1 MAPKYVPPRVDA
13 TVCEPPIYLR
23 DPQVQKVNTIDLLLL
38 VGPRT
43 VAMGE
48 ASVWRPIHRRK
59 AGSAVC
65 KDGEGVDGGITLC
78 HQVEMGLTSS
88 DPPPVLMV
96 GRVNRGQR
104 TYKVLRGTRA
114 KGWSDGLVRLRWRHE
129 HPFHVCIALGT
140 GIDLLRTVGR
150 GV

>member
-13 TVCEPPIYLR
+13 TICEPPMNLR
-23 DPQVQKVNTIDLLLL
+23 DPQVQKVNTTDLLLL

-43 VAMGE
+43 VAMEE

-78 HQVEMGLTSS
+78 HEVEMGLTSS
-88 DPPPVLMV
+88 DPPTSCFDGWSCQPGTTNL
-96 GRVNRGQR
+96 R
-104 TYKVLRGTRA
+104 KVLRTRA
-114 KGWSDGLVRLRWRHE
+114 KGWSDGL
-129 HPFHVCIALGT
+129 GY
-140 GIDLLRTVGR
+140 VGDMNIHLTFASH
-150 GV
+150 